1 MKKETLN
8 IITKTINVL
17 NMDLEIFTRLKLEE
31 IFMAAA
37 KDGFKGRYYEIL
49 RDIMV
54 PYIEVMDEGIEGSE
68 KEVIRDLVI
77 PQVEKI

>member
-1 MKKETLN
+1 MKKETLS
-8 IITKTINVL
+8 IITETVNIL

-49 RDIMV
+49 RDIMT
-54 PYIEVMDEGIEGSE
+54 PYIESMKDIEGSK
-68 KEVIRDLVI
+68 KEAVRDLVL
-77 PQVEKI
+77 PTVERI